1 MSSTSALWLVAPYQ
15 HPRWGYLW
23 CFWQSV
29 LHEHLSFKTKKDT
42 TCLPLNIEEVP
53 RLFDNSNVTY
63 PALFLECRN
72 SSVMILS
79 GLIYLALSLPRGTR
93 AEVPVFPGDI
103 GGMSSL
109 LPPSTHL
116 APAAAWSALLTSQMT
131 HTSLATQRGLPLRPR
146 TSSGPARPFPH
157 HNYLQDTGHRMN
169 TKYFVRCAFIL

>member
-1 MSSTSALWLVAPYQ
+1 MNIWVLRPSKIRRVYHWTSK
-15 HPRWGYLW
+15 RWPACLTTVMWRTQLCSWNVEILPWWY
-23 CFWQSV
+23 FQA
-29 LHEHLSFKTKKDT
+29 SFT
-42 TCLPLNIEEVP
+42 
-53 RLFDNSNVTY
+53 
-63 PALFLECRN
+63 
-72 SSVMILS
+72 
-79 GLIYLALSLPRGTR
+79 IYLALSLPRSR
-93 AEVPVFPGDI
+93 AEVPVFPGVI